1 MYFFLFFVFFLV
13 SEFTA
18 NALCCSA
25 KEGDAV
31 PLKEMPSVQSPEPQC
46 SPLEDGGPPSSTE
59 TPGQGKQ
66 AYSSQYRHEFHS
78 GETRALKKRLVVSF
92 QCAPLG
98 GSADLCTLHWWL
110 FSSSVFHKAVAV
122 SFLYIPP
129 GVSAVLRAIPFLRY
143 STLLAVSFRCVPLGG
158 STELWTEVQRL
169 LDALDSSI
177 NSRRARAVPCTFQDS
192 DSHIEHLTA
201 AWETWVHVTQV
212 RRIKDSAVC
221 LIASITM
228 IPGVNREL
236 KRDFHML
243 VLSSALPAPSIC
255 AHRSHYVLEIDL
267 EPNK

>member
-1 MYFFLFFVFFLV
+1 MGRLGGYRDHP
-13 SEFTA
+13 
-18 NALCCSA
+18 
-25 KEGDAV
+25 EGDAV
-31 PLKEMPSVQSPEPQC
+31 PLKEMPGVQSPEPQC
-46 SPLEDGGPPSSTE
+46 SPLEDGGPPSSAE
-59 TPGQGKQ
+59 TPGQ
-66 AYSSQYRHEFHS
+66 
-78 GETRALKKRLVVSF
+78 
-92 QCAPLG
+92 
-98 GSADLCTLHWWL
+98 
-110 FSSSVFHKAVAV
+110 
-122 SFLYIPP
+122 
-129 GVSAVLRAIPFLRY
+129 
-143 STLLAVSFRCVPLGG
+143 GG
-158 STELWTEVQRL
+158 STELWAEVQRL

-177 NSRRARAVPCTFQDS
+177 NSRRARAVSCTFQDS

-212 RRIKDSAVC
+212 RRIKDSAEC